1 MAKKSILEK
10 ETESVKKQ
18 LQKASADDSDV
29 KVENTQESDTV
40 STDDGV
46 DEEPL
51 ASKKPIK
58 PKGGAGGGL
67 LTDKILDALKK

>member
-18 LQKASADDSDV
+18 LQKVAADDSDV

-51 ASKKPIK
+51 AAIK
-58 PKGGAGGGL
+58 PKGKTSGGML
-67 LTDKILDALKK
+67 SKKLLDALKKG